1 MINNTLH
8 KELVKEMAKE
18 FNKEDI
24 DRLQLDIAGSFFMDL
39 IGQNMTA
46 FVKVIQKIVVPVN
59 LEMANNLCKL
69 HVENVTLDRR
79 FDNALVPRARPRTD
93 ENISEVHW
101 LFVVQNDDSKCYKQC
116 DLDMSHFTVFNPYEK
131 RMQVDGSQQFCQT
144 HALYMAY
151 KYYSGEPC
159 LVTNPRDAYI
169 NMLEFWKLLMPN
181 MPPTFKAK
189 KFIGKILK
197 PIFNMNIEA
206 EKNKELINYVIKH
219 FPEDIYNIY
228 DIMTTDKA
236 KKECPL
242 WV

>member
-1 MINNTLH
+1 MVNNTLLH
-8 KELVKEMAKE
+8 KELAKE

-39 IGQNMTA
+39 IGQNMAA
-46 FVKVIQKIVVPVN
+46 FVKVIQKMVVPSTIK
-59 LEMANNLCKL
+59 MADELAKL

-101 LFVVQNDDSKCYKQC
+101 MFVVQNDDSKCYKQC
-116 DLDMSHFTVFNPYEK
+116 DLNISHFTVFNPYEK

-169 NMLEFWKLLMPN
+169 NMLDFWKLLIPN
-181 MPPTFKAK
+181 MPPTFKSK
-189 KFIGKILK
+189 KFISSILK
-197 PIFNMNIEA
+197 PIFNMNINT

-219 FPEDIYNIY
+219 FPMDIYNIY

-236 KKECPL
+236 KQECPL